1 MMAVFDV
8 GVRVKGKPDTQDAD
22 KIGTVVEKQ
31 RFINGS
37 RRLVNLLYVQWDGE
51 TEEKEKN
58 EDDLDIA

>member
-1 MMAVFDV
+1 MMVGFDV
-8 GVRVKGKPDTQDAD
+8 GVRVKGKPGTKDAD
-22 KIGTVVEKQ
+22 KIGTIVEKQ

-37 RRLVNLLYVQWDGE
+37 YRLVNLLYVQWDGE